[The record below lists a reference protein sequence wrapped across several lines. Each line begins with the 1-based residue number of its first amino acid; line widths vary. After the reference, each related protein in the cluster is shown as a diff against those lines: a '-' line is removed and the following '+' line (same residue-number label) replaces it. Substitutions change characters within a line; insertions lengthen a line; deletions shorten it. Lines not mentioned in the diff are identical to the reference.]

1 MTYGNLDLETQ
12 HSKKSN
18 FGAYQT
24 MALAFKALGIVFGD
38 IGAAPMFV
46 FPGIFT
52 GPPSDEDVRGV
63 VSLIVWSLTIIS
75 LIKYIFIVLRANDNG
90 EGGAFALYSL
100 LIRFLIINEFLRK
113 FSPVLFWGRVSGL
126 VLHCSHENS
135 IIAFS
140 DSGLSIG
147 AEAPRSDD
155 STIVNYKVDRVP
167 NFIERSKFI
176 QNFLLIIV
184 ILGSSLLI
192 SDGMLT
198 PAISVISAIEGFEKP
213 LKNIISEETL
223 DMFTII
229 VISLKTKSG
238 ILIILF
244 FCQRFGT
251 EKVASLFSPIV
262 AIWFISLSVIGII
275 NISER
280 PEILEA
286 IYPYYAI
293 KYIIDKG
300 ISHLGGVLLVFVGS
314 EAVFADLGHFNP
326 RSIQISFPFFVYI
339 PLLLAY
345 LGQGA
350 SLIKDPS
357 IFDTTFWSSI
367 PNNLVIYWFMLI
379 LATLTS
385 IIAAQAMITA
395 TFSLIYQSIQLDCF
409 PRIKIVHTS
418 KKMKGQIYLPEANY
432 ALMTLVVIICN
443 IFRNSQNLSRVY
455 GLAISMMMFIT
466 TILVS
471 IVMHVVWRFNVGFPI
486 MFLLIFGFVDGI
498 ILASNVGKAPT
509 GAYFT
514 LSVATVLFIIMGL
527 WRWGTVHKFE
537 YETLQSTKLN
547 EIIEVMHH
555 ATPRTSLD
563 KNEIGF
569 EETKQSSK
577 SLARMS
583 IDSIKIADDDS
594 IHFIETILQKNIRQQ
609 FGKKS
614 KKIRILDNG
623 IYIRRLPGI
632 VLFYSDVSSCI
643 PLSFTHFINHFPAL
657 PQIIIF
663 ISVHHVAIPHVSEND
678 RLIVDK
684 IGEYDGYYQ
693 VVTRYGYLED
703 VIQGEEF
710 ISKLVVKIQH
720 SDRHSSEK
728 LDLKELPVTYIF
740 GKQIFHPKPNSS
752 RLKRLM
758 VNIYSFLAHNSRE
771 LHNSWYIPS
780 ENFIGVGMKIEI

>member
-1 MTYGNLDLETQ
+1 MSGV
-12 HSKKSN
+12 
-18 FGAYQT
+18 
-24 MALAFKALGIVFGD
+24 VFGD

-46 FPGIFT
+46 FTGIFT
-52 GPPSDEDVRGV
+52 RPPNEEDVRGV
-63 VSLIVWSLTIIS
+63 VSLIIWSLTTVS

-100 LIRFLIINEFLRK
+100 LIR
-113 FSPVLFWGRVSGL
+113 
-126 VLHCSHENS
+126 HT
-135 IIAFS
+135 
-140 DSGLSIG
+140 GLSIG
-147 AEAPRSDD
+147 PEAPRSDD

-167 NFIERSKFI
+167 NFIKRSKLI
-176 QNFLLIIV
+176 QNLLLIIV

-198 PAISVISAIEGFEKP
+198 PAISVMSAIEGFEIP
-213 LKNIISEETL
+213 LKSSISKDT
-223 DMFTII
+223 FNTITI
-229 VISLKTKSG
+229 VVSCG
-238 ILIILF
+238 ILITLF

-251 EKVASLFSPIV
+251 EKVGSLFSPIV

-280 PEILEA
+280 PEILKA
-286 IYPYYAI
+286 ICPYYAI
-293 KYIIDKG
+293 KYIFDNG
-300 ISHLGGVLLVFVGS
+300 INHLGGVLLVFVGS

-326 RSIQISFPFFVYI
+326 RSIQIAFPLFVYI

-357 IFDTTFWSSI
+357 IFNTTFWNSI
-367 PNNLVIYWFMLI
+367 PNTGNSGAYWFMLI
-379 LATLTS
+379 LATMTS
-385 IIAAQAMITA
+385 IIAAQAMISA
-395 TFSLIYQSIQLDCF
+395 TFALIYQSIQLDCF

-432 ALMTLVVIICN
+432 ALMILVVILCN
-443 IFRNSQNLSRVY
+443 AFKDSQSLTKVY
-455 GLAISMMMFIT
+455 GLAIAMVMFIT

-471 IVMHVVWRFNVGFPI
+471 IIMHVVWHLHIGFPI

-498 ILASNVGKAPT
+498 FLASNIGKILT

-527 WRWGTVHKFE
+527 WRWGTVHKLD
-537 YETLQSTKLN
+537 YETLQSTSLN
-547 EIIEVMHH
+547 EIIE
-555 ATPRTSLD
+555 
-563 KNEIGF
+563 
-569 EETKQSSK
+569 
-577 SLARMS
+577 
-583 IDSIKIADDDS
+583 
-594 IHFIETILQKNIRQQ
+594 
-609 FGKKS
+609 FGKKT
-614 KKIRILDNG
+614 KKIRILDSG

-663 ISVHHVAIPHVSEND
+663 ISVHHVAIPHVNEND
-678 RLIVDK
+678 RLIIDK
-684 IGEYDGYYQ
+684 IGEYDGCYQ
-693 VVTRYGYLED
+693 VVARYGYLEE
-703 VIQGEEF
+703 VIQGDEF
-710 ISKLVVKIQH
+710 ISKLVVKIQRSNKH
-720 SDRHSSEK
+720 LSEK
-728 LDLKELPVTYIF
+728 LDLEELPVTYIF

-771 LHNSWYIPS
+771 LHSSWSIPS
-780 ENFIGVGMKIEI
+780 ENFIGVGMKVEI

>member
-1 MTYGNLDLETQ
+1 MTDDNNSDLETQ

-18 FGAYQT
+18 LGAYQT
-24 MALAFKALGIVFGD
+24 MAIAFKALGVVFGD

-46 FPGIFT
+46 FTGIFT
-52 GPPSDEDVRGV
+52 RPPNEEDVRGV
-63 VSLIVWSLTIIS
+63 VSLIIWSLTTVS

-100 LIRFLIINEFLRK
+100 LIR
-113 FSPVLFWGRVSGL
+113 
-126 VLHCSHENS
+126 HT
-135 IIAFS
+135 
-140 DSGLSIG
+140 GLSIG
-147 AEAPRSDD
+147 PEAPRSDD

-167 NFIERSKFI
+167 NFIKRSKLI
-176 QNFLLIIV
+176 QNLLLIIV

-198 PAISVISAIEGFEKP
+198 PAISVMSAIEGFEIP
-213 LKNIISEETL
+213 LKSSISKDT
-223 DMFTII
+223 FNTITI
-229 VISLKTKSG
+229 VVSCG
-238 ILIILF
+238 ILITLF

-251 EKVASLFSPIV
+251 EKVGSLFSPIV

-280 PEILEA
+280 PEILKA
-286 IYPYYAI
+286 ICPYYAI
-293 KYIIDKG
+293 KYIFDNG
-300 ISHLGGVLLVFVGS
+300 INHLGGVLLVFVGS

-326 RSIQISFPFFVYI
+326 RSIQIAFPLFVYI

-357 IFDTTFWSSI
+357 IFNTTFWNSI
-367 PNNLVIYWFMLI
+367 PNTGNSGAYWFMLI
-379 LATLTS
+379 LATMTS
-385 IIAAQAMITA
+385 IIAAQAMISA
-395 TFSLIYQSIQLDCF
+395 TFALIYQSIQLDCF

-432 ALMTLVVIICN
+432 ALMILVVILCN
-443 IFRNSQNLSRVY
+443 AFKDSQSLLISFVLLLKTVTKVY
-455 GLAISMMMFIT
+455 GLAIAMVMFIT

-471 IVMHVVWRFNVGFPI
+471 IIMHVVWHLHIGFPI

-498 ILASNVGKAPT
+498 FLASNIGKILT

-527 WRWGTVHKFE
+527 WRWGTVHKLD
-537 YETLQSTKLN
+537 YETLQSTSLN

-555 ATPRTSLD
+555 GTPRSSID
-563 KNEIGF
+563 KNEFGF
-569 EETKQSSK
+569 EETKENSK
-577 SLARMS
+577 SLVRMS
-583 IDSIKIADDDS
+583 MDSVKIADNDS
-594 IHFIETILQKNIRQQ
+594 IHFIETILQKNIRRQ
-609 FGKKS
+609 FGKKT
-614 KKIRILDNG
+614 KKIRILDSG

-663 ISVHHVAIPHVSEND
+663 ISVHHVAIPHVNEND
-678 RLIVDK
+678 RLIIDK
-684 IGEYDGYYQ
+684 IGEYDGCYQ
-693 VVTRYGYLED
+693 VVARYGYLEE
-703 VIQGEEF
+703 VIQGDEF
-710 ISKLVVKIQH
+710 ISKLVVKIQRSNKH
-720 SDRHSSEK
+720 LSEK
-728 LDLKELPVTYIF
+728 LDLEELPVTYIF

-771 LHNSWYIPS
+771 LHSSWSIPS
-780 ENFIGVGMKIEI
+780 ENFIGV

>member
-1 MTYGNLDLETQ
+1 
-12 HSKKSN
+12 H
-18 FGAYQT
+18 
-24 MALAFKALGIVFGD
+24 
-38 IGAAPMFV
+38 
-46 FPGIFT
+46 
-52 GPPSDEDVRGV
+52 
-63 VSLIVWSLTIIS
+63 
-75 LIKYIFIVLRANDNG
+75 
-90 EGGAFALYSL
+90 
-100 LIRFLIINEFLRK
+100 
-113 FSPVLFWGRVSGL
+113 
-126 VLHCSHENS
+126 
-135 IIAFS
+135 
-140 DSGLSIG
+140 SGLSIG

-167 NFIERSKFI
+167 NFIERSKFM

-293 KYIIDKG
+293 KYILYKG

-326 RSIQISFPFFVYI
+326 RSIQISFPLFVYI

-409 PRIKIVHTS
+409 PRIKV
-418 KKMKGQIYLPEANY
+418 KGLWISYFYDDVYNY
-432 ALMTLVVIICN
+432 
-443 IFRNSQNLSRVY
+443 NSC
-455 GLAISMMMFIT
+455 ID
-466 TILVS
+466 
-471 IVMHVVWRFNVGFPI
+471 P
-486 MFLLIFGFVDGI
+486 
-498 ILASNVGKAPT
+498 SNVGKAPT

-594 IHFIETILQKNIRQQ
+594 IHFIEMILQKNIRQQ

-614 KKIRILDNG
+614 KKIRILDSG

-684 IGEYDGYYQ
+684 IGEYDGCYQ

-720 SDRHSSEK
+720 SDKHLSEK
-728 LDLKELPVTYIF
+728 FDLKELPVTYIF

-780 ENFIGVGMKIEI
+780 ENFIGV